1 MCNETAAKETK
12 QTEVCNKG
20 KLESGEK
27 TQRHLNLRWQGNVYI
42 NTCERWKI

>member
-1 MCNETAAKETK
+1 MTTTGMCNETAAKETK

-27 TQRHLNLRWQGNVYI
+27 NATALKSKVARKCVHKYM
-42 NTCERWKI
+42 